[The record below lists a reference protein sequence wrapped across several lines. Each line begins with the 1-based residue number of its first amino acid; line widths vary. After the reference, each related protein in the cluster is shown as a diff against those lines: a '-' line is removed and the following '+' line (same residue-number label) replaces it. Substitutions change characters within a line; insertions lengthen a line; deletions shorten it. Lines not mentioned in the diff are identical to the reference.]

1 MIAASKENSAVH
13 AKDMEELRTTL
24 GRVRAAA
31 ELAKSEQD
39 DAIKAAEAR
48 LQTTRIELVSAMVL
62 FVSRIIS

>member
-1 MIAASKENSAVH
+1 MIAASKEHSAVH
-13 AKDMEELRTTL
+13 ARDMEELRTTL

-62 FVSRIIS
+62 FGSRIIS